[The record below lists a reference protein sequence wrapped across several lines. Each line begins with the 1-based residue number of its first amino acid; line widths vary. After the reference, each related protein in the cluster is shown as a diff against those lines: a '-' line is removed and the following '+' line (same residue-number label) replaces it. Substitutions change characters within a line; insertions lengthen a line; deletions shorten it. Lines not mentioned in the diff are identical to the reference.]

1 MTLHQVRPNKE
12 EKQSGTQLIKQKSKE
27 LRKKAKAKAKPT
39 QEQLAKPAK
48 QICSGIGKG
57 MSRVNRQG
65 WKRHPQ
71 NQNKIQFNPIVPAP
85 SLPLQLVGTLAA
97 LSMIGAP
104 RILMQ
109 LVVLITNFNGV
120 MPMDLHLCEF
130 LLDAWRRL
138 GGV

>member
-57 MSRVNRQG
+57 MSRSAREQAG
-65 WKRHPQ
+65 LEKTST

-120 MPMDLHLCEF
+120 LV
-130 LLDAWRRL
+130 ATI
-138 GGV
+138 V

>member
-57 MSRVNRQG
+57 MSRSARQQAGLEKTSTKPKQDSVQPHSSRPIFALAVG
-65 WKRHPQ
+65 WHTGCFVHDWRTA
-71 NQNKIQFNPIVPAP
+71 NPHAIGGADHKFQRCYAYGFAP
-85 SLPLQLVGTLAA
+85 
-97 LSMIGAP
+97 M
-104 RILMQ
+104 
-109 LVVLITNFNGV
+109 
-120 MPMDLHLCEF
+120 
-130 LLDAWRRL
+130 
-138 GGV
+138 